1 MSDSAELHCGR
12 FRLSLARP
20 RVMGIVNLTPDSFS
34 DGGRFYTPSAAIE
47 HARQLLEQGADIL
60 DLGAESS
67 RPGAQPVS
75 AEEEWRRLE
84 PVLREVV
91 QWNVPVSVDTAK
103 PQVMRAAIDAG
114 CDMINDISGFR
125 TPGAVAAVAG
135 SNVAVCIMHMQG
147 EPRTMQSAPTYEQD
161 VVHTVCSA
169 LSSLATNCQ
178 RSGITQ
184 HSICLDPGIGFGKN
198 VEHNLQLASR
208 LSEVAALGYPVL
220 VGWSRKSTLGTIT
233 GRVVGERMPASI
245 AAALHAA
252 AHGAHILRVHDVR
265 ETVDALKVWQALQ
278 QGSLSDL
285 RDNIAP

>member
-12 FRLSLARP
+12 FRLSLTRP

-114 CDMINDISGFR
+114 CDMINDINGFR
-125 TPGAVAAVAG
+125 TPGAVETVAG
-135 SNVAVCIMHMQG
+135 SHVAVCIMHMQG
-147 EPRTMQSAPTYEQD
+147 EPRTMQLAPAYEQD

-169 LSSLATNCQ
+169 LSSLVANCQ
-178 RSGITQ
+178 ISGITQ
-184 HSICLDPGIGFGKN
+184 QSICLDPGFGFGKT

-233 GRVVGERMPASI
+233 GRAVGERMPASI

>member
-12 FRLSLARP
+12 FRLSLTRP

-47 HARQLLEQGADIL
+47 HARQLVEQGADIL

-84 PVLREVV
+84 TVLREVV

-103 PQVMRAAIDAG
+103 PQVMGAAIDAG
-114 CDMINDISGFR
+114 CDMINDINGFR
-125 TPGAVAAVAG
+125 TPGAVEAVAG
-135 SNVAVCIMHMQG
+135 SRVAVCIMHMQG
-147 EPRTMQSAPTYEQD
+147 EPRTMQLAPAYEQD

-169 LSSLATNCQ
+169 LSSLVDGCLKA
-178 RSGITQ
+178 GITKQ
-184 HSICLDPGIGFGKN
+184 SICLDPGFGFGKT

-233 GRVVGERMPASI
+233 GRAVGERMPASI